1 MQDNENESEFGDSV
15 FQNSPEISE
24 TDEDHESAISVPKP
38 ILQEQIK
45 LNETSNQQG
54 YGIGV
59 IEKEV
64 DGNPLDMT
72 LSFEEAKTDSVKKTK
87 SGKLFVMI

>member
-1 MQDNENESEFGDSV
+1 MQDNDNESEFGDSV
-15 FQNSPEISE
+15 FQNSPKISE

-45 LNETSNQQG
+45 LDETSNQQE
-54 YGIGV
+54 YGTGV

-64 DGNPLDMT
+64 NGNPIDMT
-72 LSFEEAKTDSVKKTK
+72 LSFEEAKTDSVKKTQSSK
-87 SGKLFVMI
+87 IFVMI